1 MRLYPA
7 TKTLWIVIQ
16 FSIIISLV
24 SGDCLFKKY
33 YGYNLDIEV
42 TKISVT
48 QSVRGVLQCEK
59 LCLESNDRFT
69 AANIIFIRAN
79 LYSCELYSKL
89 PSDYSDFQLLPTKKG
104 KFIHRQE
111 PLKLTITS
119 CSTGTIENLKYVC
132 ENAFD
137 GVLDPGD
144 NNEWSSDQTD
154 TNVWIR
160 LEFGSAKKVTM
171 VKIWW
176 RCAGESQFSELK
188 LAFSDGSTQTVY

>member
-1 MRLYPA
+1 MPAHHSRSNRYFKVAAHTSANMRLYPA

-104 KFIHRQE
+104 KFIHRQGKLVQ
-111 PLKLTITS
+111 PLL
-119 CSTGTIENLKYVC
+119 NLASSSVEIKY
-132 ENAFD
+132 F
-137 GVLDPGD
+137 
-144 NNEWSSDQTD
+144 
-154 TNVWIR
+154 I
-160 LEFGSAKKVTM
+160 SAM
-171 VKIWW
+171 
-176 RCAGESQFSELK
+176 L
-188 LAFSDGSTQTVY
+188 